1 MSFIINQNFDL
12 KSPQFNFARDY
23 FEDLATLKAASEDN
37 FPDHFITNVKG
48 TLYQLTKSNSV
59 DDKTGKWRELKFGL
73 TSSEIDAKGY
83 LTKTEAQ
90 STYANIDEVNAAYD
104 TSVKFKEFGG
114 IKVSMYYTP
123 IRGSEQTKDLPV
135 ASTTSAGVLTKNDF
149 NAFSNK
155 VDKVEG
161 KGLSTNDYTTAEK
174 TKLAGLDNYSL
185 AVEPAAKMGDA
196 EVIVLKK
203 GDTAQ
208 NKITLSKVTP
218 DVNVSGVI
226 TLGTPGLMS
235 SSDKKKLDDIAEGA
249 NKTVIENTY
258 NSKSTNAISGIG
270 VASAVSSKLDA
281 STFTTF
287 KGDIT
292 SIEVCDNTVIDSI
305 IDGTYYKESK

>member
-73 TSSEIDAKGY
+73 DSGEIDAKGY

-90 STYANIDEVNAAYD
+90 STYANIDEVNAAYG
-104 TSVKFKEFGG
+104 TGATFKDVGG
-114 IKVSMYYTP
+114 LKVSMYYTP

-155 VDKVEG
+155 VDKETG

-174 TKLAGLDNYSL
+174 TKLAELDNYKIELQTNS
-185 AVEPAAKMGDA
+185 KIGDPD
-196 EVIVLKK
+196 VIVLKK
-203 GDTAQ
+203 GTTVQD
-208 NKITLSKVTP
+208 KVTLKTVTP
-218 DVNVSGVI
+218 DVNVSGII

-235 SSDKKKLDDIAEGA
+235 SGDKKKLDGIAEGA
-249 NKTVIENTY
+249 NKTVIENSY
-258 NSKSTNAISGIG
+258 NSKSTNAISGVG
-270 VASAVSSKLDA
+270 VASAISSKLDT

-287 KGDIT
+287 KGDVA

-305 IDGTYYKESK
+305 IDGTYGK